1 MGRSRDDDVTELAGE
16 LRAELEA
23 QHVPAALPLV
33 GDEMIGRDA
42 ELHSAC
48 ALLVRRDVTLLTLT
62 GPGGTGKTRLA
73 IQMARQL
80 ESVFDRVCFVDLSP
94 VRETTAV
101 IPAIAS
107 ALAVQPH
114 GGRDI
119 LESLAA
125 ACAGRRTLL
134 VLDNFEQVVSAA
146 PALTRLAAAAPG
158 VKLLVTSR
166 MRLGVRAEHEFF
178 VAPLAVPDEQVDA
191 AALRENAAVR
201 LFVRRASSANPALVW
216 DDDTL
221 RASARVCM
229 RLDGLP
235 LAIELAAARC
245 RLMSPSALAARVED
259 GFDLLS
265 GGSRDM
271 PERHR
276 TIRRTVAWS
285 VALLGPDE
293 KRLWARLTI
302 FAGGCTLAAAE
313 AVCAGATRASRC
325 SMA

>member
-1 MGRSRDDDVTELAGE
+1 
-16 LRAELEA
+16 
-23 QHVPAALPLV
+23 
-33 GDEMIGRDA
+33 
-42 ELHSAC
+42 
-48 ALLVRRDVTLLTLT
+48 
-62 GPGGTGKTRLA
+62 
-73 IQMARQL
+73 
-80 ESVFDRVCFVDLSP
+80 

-107 ALAVQPH
+107 ALALQPH
-114 GGRDI
+114 GGLAI

-285 VALLGPDE
+285 VALLGPM
-293 KRLWARLTI
+293 KS
-302 FAGGCTLAAAE
+302 GSG
-313 AVCAGATRASRC
+313 RA
-325 SMA
+325 